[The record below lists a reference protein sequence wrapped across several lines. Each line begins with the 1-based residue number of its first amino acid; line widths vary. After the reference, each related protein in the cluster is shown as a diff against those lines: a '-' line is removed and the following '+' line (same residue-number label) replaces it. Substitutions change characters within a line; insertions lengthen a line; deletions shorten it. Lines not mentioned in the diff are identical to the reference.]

1 MTIPLAVAAGK
12 TQQMRPGETIPIAYG
27 GTGSTTASAA
37 LVALGAEIALGN
49 PGTSGYVLSSTTG
62 GVRSWVPQGA
72 FSGILASSQGG
83 TGVNN
88 GSFTLTVPA
97 TGTAVLLNVAQT
109 FSATNTFSAGLN
121 VGTATGAGTGQIKT
135 SGNISAPTATITP
148 GTFGVSTGLTVVNGD
163 ITTYRSGGTTGVIYL
178 NSSGTRYLYNDGTD
192 YILYAA
198 QLKINGS
205 LALHAGN
212 YTSYVPTL
220 TGSGASGTWG
230 ISVTGNAAY
239 ATNAGTASSAESLS
253 RFLASTAVNPISG
266 ADGLSTN
273 AIGYV
278 NAISIL
284 GQWDGALYS
293 QYYSSSWQ
301 HQIYGDYRSGQIAL
315 RSKNSGTWQSWRTV
329 LDHANTGTELV
340 AGGDAAPG
348 ANKLVRT
355 NGSGYTYLYYI
366 NSSSPAN
373 ENGSISQV
381 ITMNDTDTFY
391 RKSSIGQLTAA
402 VQANAS
408 GTWGINISGNAATT
422 SQTAFASLTVSPQ
435 ASGSPYLTP
444 RITLYNDGGNFSYFS
459 YGSDAIPRLIAS
471 QRGTPYPLYIGHSTG
486 YGTGDFTRAMSI
498 SVNGTV
504 VDSNLTAGTSG
515 TNIGTHPTYGAS
527 FGGVWRGSD
536 NYALLFDTTNTFVNS
551 RSGGIYFRDNNVDR
565 AVLNS
570 TGLSVA
576 GALLVNGNY
585 TLYASGGPVS
595 IDVQQAGTA
604 AMWYGRIA
612 TRNANGKAAFLGT
625 YGASVAG
632 VFAHSGALDAWA
644 DLYVNTVN
652 GSTGGNVRLP
662 EATYINGS
670 LALHA
675 GNVSSY
681 AVTSG
686 SSPTFGAVYTSNW
699 FRSLGNTGWY
709 NGTYEGGI
717 LMQDSSTIRTYGSKN
732 FFVEN
737 GNLTVSGTITAY
749 QGLTWESWQGVY
761 GHGSGWW
768 NYGGEYSGF
777 GYAKDS
783 LGIVHLR
790 GLVCTNT
797 TSILVATLPE
807 GYRPTG
813 REIFVCDSSAGRV
826 RVDVRA
832 NGQILAMEMTGA
844 YGYLSLAGIT
854 FRVF

>member
-88 GSFTLTVPA
+88 GSFTLTIPA
-97 TGTAVLLNVAQT
+97 TGTAALLGTAQT

-121 VGTATGAGTGQIKT
+121 VGTATGAGLGQLNIAS
-135 SGNISAPTATITP
+135 SGANTYHLKFSGAEAYQPANSGPSTE
-148 GTFGVSTGLTVVNGD
+148 GVSATLLVN
-163 ITTYRSGGTTGVIYL
+163 R
-178 NSSGTRYLYNDGTD
+178 
-192 YILYAA
+192 
-198 QLKINGS
+198 
-205 LALHAGN
+205 AGN
-212 YTSYVPTL
+212 KQIFIRDTAL
-220 TGSGASGTWG
+220 
-230 ISVTGNAAY
+230 AA
-239 ATNAGTASSAESLS
+239 N
-253 RFLASTAVNPISG
+253 
-266 ADGLSTN
+266 STN
-273 AIGYV
+273 AMFRLMIMNNIAAFDV
-278 NAISIL
+278 ISTDQTTQL
-284 GQWDGALYS
+284 PLTTYGGLNVGSETGATA
-293 QYYSSSWQ
+293 
-301 HQIYGDYRSGQIAL
+301 GQI
-315 RSKNSGTWQSWRTV
+315 R
-329 LDHANTGTELV
+329 
-340 AGGDAAPG
+340 
-348 ANKLVRT
+348 
-355 NGSGYTYLYYI
+355 
-366 NSSSPAN
+366 
-373 ENGSISQV
+373 
-381 ITMNDTDTFY
+381 
-391 RKSSIGQLTAA
+391 
-402 VQANAS
+402 AS
-408 GTWGINISGNAATT
+408 
-422 SQTAFASLTVSPQ
+422 
-435 ASGSPYLTP
+435 
-444 RITLYNDGGNFSYFS
+444 
-459 YGSDAIPRLIAS
+459 
-471 QRGTPYPLYIGHSTG
+471 
-486 YGTGDFTRAMSI
+486 
-498 SVNGTV
+498 
-504 VDSNLTAGTSG
+504 
-515 TNIGTHPTYGAS
+515 
-527 FGGVWRGSD
+527 
-536 NYALLFDTTNTFVNS
+536 
-551 RSGGIYFRDNNVDR
+551 
-565 AVLNS
+565 
-570 TGLSVA
+570 